1 MHYYTFSWRFS
12 YYTCRYQQIVRYYM
26 DQDDYDSVID
36 SCKRLGEQ
44 DSHVWVMALS
54 YFAKREDNCKTQME
68 EVLRN
73 IDQQKLLP
81 PLLVIQTLAN
91 SRVCTLGVVKVSH
104 FQSAYQNF
112 CHGKWVRMYTMLGA
126 HAVAIEVKFYNLI
139 QYHTHLFI
147 PLVLLYFD
155 MFYSRKE
162 RRYTLS
168 HR

>member
-1 MHYYTFSWRFS
+1 
-12 YYTCRYQQIVRYYM
+12 M

-36 SCKRLGEQ
+36 SCKRLGEH

-104 FQSAYQNF
+104 FQSAFQNF
-112 CHGKWVRMYTMLGA
+112 CHGK
-126 HAVAIEVKFYNLI
+126 
-139 QYHTHLFI
+139 
-147 PLVLLYFD
+147 
-155 MFYSRKE
+155 
-162 RRYTLS
+162 
-168 HR
+168 